1 MNNKNN
7 PKKGEVDTTKK
18 QNVSRFKARQSKA
31 SLNDKQ
37 LISINTAKAEVVFDS
52 MPTQVQLLIM
62 NIDQLV
68 IDNDKCSLLML
79 NNKWSDEYEYQQ
91 DASTV
96 LAHYLS
102 KFNNLGSKTYKGFTS
117 EELDSMFAKEDI
129 QITDPIDVGDDENH
143 LLNDV
148 KMIQL
153 FYEPDTEQKFREII
167 DKVKE
172 KYSIDNI
179 SDAVLKCV
187 ENEQERIK

>member
-102 KFNNLGSKTYKGFTS
+102 KFNNLGNKTYKGFTS
-117 EELDSMFAKEDI
+117 EELNVF
-129 QITDPIDVGDDENH
+129 
-143 LLNDV
+143 
-148 KMIQL
+148 
-153 FYEPDTEQKFREII
+153 
-167 DKVKE
+167 
-172 KYSIDNI
+172 NI
-179 SDAVLKCV
+179 G
-187 ENEQERIK
+187 